1 MNNKTSTTSLFAN
14 KSADKGENSAVE
26 TTEGCADGLTVRDG
40 QSRRRFLRSGSA
52 FLLAT
57 TALAAA
63 RPALADCD
71 QNPEQHTRCSDNDEG
86 ASSDPTGCGRCGQK
100 PEVPASLAR
109 DAYAEEPAVKRI
121 TMPKVI
127 K

>member
-1 MNNKTSTTSLFAN
+1 MNNKTPTTTGLTAHNKSTT
-14 KSADKGENSAVE
+14 D
-26 TTEGCADGLTVRDG
+26 TTEGLTLRDG

-57 TALAAA
+57 TALAA

-71 QNPEQHTRCSDNDEG
+71 QNPAQHTRCSDNDEG

-109 DAYAEEPAVKRI
+109 DAHADEPAVKRI
-121 TMPKVI
+121 TMPKVVQ
-127 K
+127 

>member
-1 MNNKTSTTSLFAN
+1 MNNKTSTTTRFADQ
-14 KSADKGENSAVE
+14 SESTATD
-26 TTEGCADGLTVRDG
+26 TTQGLTVRDG

-57 TALAAA
+57 TALAA

-71 QNPEQHTRCSDNDEG
+71 QNPSQHTRCSDNDEG

-121 TMPKVI
+121 TMPKVVR
-127 K
+127 